1 MNELVKLQGNDIF
14 TDSLVIAE
22 GTGNEHES
30 IVVMIK
36 KYKSDFD
43 EFGVVRFTDLKS
55 GNPNGGRP
63 TRIYQLNEQQAT
75 LLVTYLGNNE
85 MVRKF
90 KKDLVKQFFQM
101 RKLLM
106 ERSTQIWIETRYQG
120 KLTRKAE
127 TDTIKQLIAYAEKQ
141 GSQNANK
148 LYMVYS
154 KLANKTAGIQARDEA
169 SIMALNNLSLIEN
182 IILHTIGNGIQAE
195 KSYKDIYQDC
205 KIRLEAFK
213 DIAYL
218 TAV

>member
-1 MNELVKLQGNDIF
+1 
-14 TDSLVIAE
+14 
-22 GTGNEHES
+22 
-30 IVVMIK
+30 
-36 KYKSDFD
+36 
-43 EFGVVRFTDLKS
+43 
-55 GNPNGGRP
+55 
-63 TRIYQLNEQQAT
+63 
-75 LLVTYLGNNE
+75 

-205 KIRLEAFK
+205 KTRLEAFK